1 MGDLTNGT
9 PKPLLKVLGK
19 TLLERKLDE
28 LPSKIDEIIIVV
40 GYHGQQIIDSLGETY
55 KDKKIS
61 YVWQKELKGTG
72 DALWQA
78 KDLLKGRFL
87 VLMGDDIYCKEDIDA
102 CLKEDWAVLVKEV
115 KFLEAGGRVVLNS
128 LGGLKDIIEGAHHHE
143 HNALVSTGLFV
154 LGTEIFD
161 YELVQIP
168 GKEEY
173 GLPQTLIQL
182 VNKYS
187 IKVIKSKFW
196 LPQTA
201 PSDLEA
207 AEKELLSGEQKK

>member
-1 MGDLTNGT
+1 MQAVILAAGKGTRMGDLTNGT

-40 GYHGQQIIDSLGETY
+40 GYHGEQIIDSLGETY

-72 DALWQA
+72 HALWQA

-128 LGGLKDIIEGAHHHE
+128 DGSLKDIIEGA
-143 HNALVSTGLFV
+143 
-154 LGTEIFD
+154 
-161 YELVQIP
+161 
-168 GKEEY
+168 
-173 GLPQTLIQL
+173 
-182 VNKYS
+182 
-187 IKVIKSKFW
+187 
-196 LPQTA
+196 
-201 PSDLEA
+201 
-207 AEKELLSGEQKK
+207 